1 MMDLKGKFFLIH
13 VLIFHV
19 RRYVYLVMAAVVPA
33 APDRP
38 TTARPGAAVMTCWA
52 VTVGAGVRVALEVAG
67 STGLTACESVGILKV

>member
-1 MMDLKGKFFLIH
+1 
-13 VLIFHV
+13 
-19 RRYVYLVMAAVVPA
+19 MAAVVPA

-52 VTVGAGVRVALEVAG
+52 VTIGAGVRVALDVAG